1 MISMPRWK
9 IVLILLVCVWAAIY
23 SAPNVMNKGTRAWL
37 ETLPG
42 WLPTKTVNLGL
53 DLQGGSHL
61 LLQVDVAHVV
71 LERAESLV
79 QAARPDLR
87 EAKISYTRIASIPGG
102 IRLNLREAGDAEA
115 ARKVLRKVDRDL
127 EVITSE
133 DGKTIEAKLTA
144 VALKLIGD
152 QTIDQSIE
160 IVRRR
165 VDETGTRE
173 PVIARQGEDRII
185 VQLPGVDNPQHIKDI
200 LGKTAQLAFHLVDT
214 GKGAEGGT
222 RELPMAENP
231 LQKIP
236 VERRPMITGDML
248 TNAQPAFDQGQPIV
262 SFNLNGVG
270 ARKFCEVTR
279 KHIGEPFAIVLDNLV
294 ISAPRINSAI
304 CGGAA
309 IITGSFTVQEASDL
323 ALLLR
328 AGALPAPLKVMEER
342 TVGPSLGADSVE
354 AGKTACLMGM
364 VFVVVMMVGAYGL
377 FGIFASLALLVN
389 MVMIL
394 ALMSVLQATLT
405 LPGIAGIVLT
415 MGMAVDANVLVY
427 ERIKDELRM
436 GRSVMSAVDSGYRM
450 AMASIVDSNLTT
462 LIAAVILFSFG
473 TGPIKGFAVTMSIG
487 IITSFFSSLSVTRL
501 MVTTWLRAK
510 RPQTIPV

>member
-1 MISMPRWK
+1 MINISRWK
-9 IVLILLVCVWAAIY
+9 VVLILVVCAWAFIY
-23 SAPNVMNKGTRAWL
+23 SAPNMFGKDTRAWL

-61 LLQVDVAHVV
+61 LLQVDIEHVV
-71 LERAESLV
+71 QERAESLV

-87 EAKISYTRIASIPGG
+87 EAKIGYTRISSIPTG
-102 IRLNLREAGDAEA
+102 IRLNLREAQEAEA
-115 ARKVLRKVDRDL
+115 ARKILRKLDRDL
-127 EVITSE
+127 DVITSE
-133 DGKTIEAKLTA
+133 DGKIIEAKLTDA
-144 VALKLIGD
+144 AIKTIND

-173 PVIARQGEDRII
+173 PVIARQGDDRII
-185 VQLPGVDNPQHIKDI
+185 VQLPGLDNPQRVKEL

-214 GKGAEGGT
+214 GKVVEGGT
-222 RELPMAENP
+222 RDLPMVEDP
-231 LQKIP
+231 TRKVP

-248 TNAQPAFDQGQPIV
+248 TNAQPSFEDGRPMV

-270 ARKFCEVTR
+270 ARKFCDVTR
-279 KHIGEPFAIVLDNLV
+279 KHIGDPFAIVLDNQV

-309 IITGSFTVQEASDL
+309 IITGQFTVQETADL

-328 AGALPAPLKVMEER
+328 AGALPAPLKVLEER

-364 VFVVVMMVGAYGL
+364 VFVVIMMSSAYGL
-377 FGIFASLALLVN
+377 FGVFSSLALVVN
-389 MVMIL
+389 MALIL
-394 ALMSVLQATLT
+394 SIMSVLQATLT

-415 MGMAVDANVLVY
+415 IGMAVDANVLVY
-427 ERIKDELRM
+427 ERIKEELRM
-436 GRSVMSAVDSGYRM
+436 GRSVMSAVDTGYRM
-450 AMASIVDSNLTT
+450 AMASITDSNLTT
-462 LIAAVILFSFG
+462 LIAAIILFSFG

-501 MVTTWLRAK
+501 MVVTWLRAK